1 MDLENDYYL
10 VKFKG
15 EVDYVKA
22 LKEGP
27 WHLCGFPQKIIVWIR
42 LLRLL
47 EVVYKKS
54 ILTTIRNTVGWVIK
68 IDYKIDNKFG
78 GQFACMVIILG
89 LKRPLV
95 SNIWIDGTLQ
105 RLEYEGLLNVYFL
118 YRKYGHLQELRPERG
133 ANSCDHE
140 ASNKKVPLTLNLD
153 QRVKSGRFEGWI
165 IMRNKQRRKTKILV
179 E

>member
-27 WHLCGFPQKIIVWIR
+27 WDVYGIPQEIIVWIR

-47 EVVYKKS
+47 ELVYKKS
-54 ILTTIRNTVGWVIK
+54 ILTIIRNTVGWVVK
-68 IDYKIDNKFG
+68 IYYKIDNKFG
-78 GQFACMVIILG
+78 CQFARMVIILG

-95 SNIWIDGTLQ
+95 SKIWIDGSLQ
-105 RLEYEGLLNVYFL
+105 RLEYEGLHNVYFL
-118 YRKYGHLQELRPERG
+118 YRKYGHLQELCRERS
-133 ANSCDHE
+133 ANYCGHE
-140 ASNKKVPLTLNLD
+140 ASNKKVPPTLNLD
-153 QRVKSGRFEGWI
+153 QRVESGRFKGWI
-165 IMRNKQRRKTKILV
+165 IMGNKQRRKTKILV
-179 E
+179 

>member
-1 MDLENDYYL
+1 MGRRVGFKSTIQLMDLENDYYL

-27 WHLCGFPQKIIVWIR
+27 L
-42 LLRLL
+42 LL

-54 ILTTIRNTVGWVIK
+54 ILITIRNTVGWVVK

-89 LKRPLV
+89 LKRLLV
-95 SNIWIDGTLQ
+95 SKIWIDGTLQ
-105 RLEYEGLLNVYFL
+105 RLEYEGLLSVYFL

-133 ANSCDHE
+133 VNSCDHE

-153 QRVKSGRFEGWI
+153 QRVKSGRFE
-165 IMRNKQRRKTKILV
+165 
-179 E
+179 

>member
-22 LKEGP
+22 LKERP
-27 WHLCGFPQKIIVWIR
+27 WDVYGQY
-42 LLRLL
+42 LRIQPWSSMFSTK
-47 EVVYKKS
+47 VAYKKS
-54 ILTTIRNTVGWVIK
+54 ILTIIRNTVGWVVK

-78 GQFACMVIILG
+78 GQFARMVIILG

-95 SNIWIDGTLQ
+95 SKIRIDGTLQ

-118 YRKYGHLQELRPERG
+118 YRKYGHLQELCPERG
-133 ANSCDHE
+133 ANYCDHE
-140 ASNKKVPLTLNLD
+140 ASNKK
-153 QRVKSGRFEGWI
+153 
-165 IMRNKQRRKTKILV
+165 
-179 E
+179 

>member
-1 MDLENDYYL
+1 VSTTNVASCCSNL
-10 VKFKG
+10 
-15 EVDYVKA
+15 A
-22 LKEGP
+22 LGQES
-27 WHLCGFPQKIIVWIR
+27 GFPQKIIVWIQ

-54 ILTTIRNTVGWVIK
+54 ILTTIRNTMGWVIK

-95 SNIWIDGTLQ
+95 SKIWID
-105 RLEYEGLLNVYFL
+105 
-118 YRKYGHLQELRPERG
+118 GHLQELCPERG